1 MNLQNRTTIGLAL
14 LFAVASS
21 CLIHTAG
28 AFEDSPVWPQFRGPN
43 RDGKSPET
51 GLLKA
56 WPKGGPK
63 HLWTANGCGIGYSS
77 VSLGHGLIYT
87 MGIHGQDMSV
97 LAFDLNG
104 KRKWIKRIGQ
114 ANDPAFCRQEYWQYR
129 GSRSTPTIDGERLYV
144 ESPVGDLACLNA
156 LTGDTVW
163 AMNMAPKFGA
173 RNTRWGLAES
183 PLIDGDRVIVSPGGP
198 AAGIVALNKNTG
210 ETVWVCKQT
219 TGVPGY
225 ASPIL
230 VEYQGLRQIV
240 TMMQRSAVGLNA
252 DTGELLWRV
261 ERINRWEVNATNAIF
276 HDGHVFICG
285 GYGLGS
291 ALLKLQVNG
300 NKATV
305 TEVWSDRTLDD
316 HHGGVVLV
324 DGYVYGSNMRGEWI
338 CQEFKTGRVMYKE
351 RGVGKGSVTY
361 ADGMLYCLNEGRGVV
376 GLVEANPEGYQ
387 LAGRFAIPGGKGQ
400 VWAHPVVCGG
410 RLYIRYRDALHAYD
424 VKAR

>member
-1 MNLQNRTTIGLAL
+1 MRPTPRTAFGLAAWL
-14 LFAVASS
+14 AVA
-21 CLIHTAG
+21 
-28 AFEDSPVWPQFRGPN
+28 FSPILCAVGVCADAPLWPQFRGPN
-43 RDGKSPET
+43 RDGKSTET

-56 WPKGGPK
+56 WPRGGPR
-63 HLWTANGCGIGYSS
+63 HLWTARGCGIGYSS
-77 VSLGHGLIYT
+77 VSIGHGSIYT
-87 MGIHGQDMSV
+87 MGIIGSDMAV
-97 LAFDLNG
+97 VAFDLNG
-104 KRKWIKRIGQ
+104 KRKWQKRIGQ
-114 ANDPAFCRQEYWQYR
+114 ANDPAFCTKQYWQFK
-129 GSRSTPTIDGERLYV
+129 GSRSTPTIYGERLYV
-144 ESPVGDLACLNA
+144 ESPVGDVACLNA
-156 LTGDTVW
+156 LTGETVW
-163 AMNMAPKFGA
+163 SLNMAEKFGA

-183 PLIDGDRVIVSPGGP
+183 PLIDGDRVIVCPGGP
-198 AAGIVALNKNTG
+198 KAGIVALNKNTG
-210 ETVWVCKQT
+210 ETVWVCKGT

-276 HDGHVFICG
+276 LDGHVFICG

-291 ALLKLQVNG
+291 SLLKLHVSAD
-300 NKATV
+300 KATV
-305 TEVWSDRTLDD
+305 TEVWRDRTLDN

-324 DGYVYGSNMRGEWI
+324 DGHVYGSNMRGQWI
-338 CQEFKTGRVMYKE
+338 CQEFMTGRVMYKE
-351 RGVGKGSVTY
+351 RGIGKGSVTY

-376 GLVEANPEGYQ
+376 GLVKATPEGYQ
-387 LAGRFAIPGGKGQ
+387 RAGRFAIPGGKGQ

-424 VKAR
+424 VKER